1 MKITTIVG
9 ARPQFIKAASITREL
24 SLKGIEEI
32 IIHTG
37 QHFDYEMSNLFF
49 EEMNI
54 SKPKYNLN
62 INSLSHGSMTG
73 RMIEKIENILKIEK
87 PDIVIVYGDTNS
99 TLAGALAAKKL
110 NIPISHVES
119 GLRSYNMSMPE
130 EINRILTDRISDIL
144 FCPTEASINNLTK
157 EGFLNFNCKIFN
169 VGDIMYDSALHF
181 EKLSDQKSKIMKK
194 VGLDNN
200 NFVLATIHR
209 QENTDFKT
217 NFSKIIES
225 LNYLS
230 NQIKI
235 IIPIHPRVRSLF
247 KNYKISDNIIL
258 IEPVGYLDMIQL
270 IKKSKLIITDSG
282 GLQKEAYFFN
292 KFCITVREETEWV
305 ELVNN
310 GYNFIVGSSKEKL
323 LNTFDKLLNRTF
335 IKSDDLYG
343 DGNASKKIVKEIT
356 NLLNE

>member
-1 MKITTIVG
+1 MRIITIVG

-24 SLKGIEEI
+24 LNNGIEEI

-37 QHFDYEMSNLFF
+37 QHFDHKMSNLFF

-54 SKPKYNLN
+54 SKPKYNLD

-73 RMIEKIENILKIEK
+73 RMIEKIEDILKIEK
-87 PDIVIVYGDTNS
+87 PDNIIVYGDTNS

-110 NIPISHVES
+110 NIHISHVES
-119 GLRSYNMSMPE
+119 GLRSYNMLMPE
-130 EINRILTDRISDIL
+130 EINRILTDRISDFL
-144 FCPTEASINNLTK
+144 FCPTEASVDNLIK
-157 EGFLNFNCKIFN
+157 EGFLNFDCKIFN

-181 EKLSDQKSKIMKK
+181 EKLSDEKSNIIKK
-194 VGLDNN
+194 VCLVAN
-200 NFVLATIHR
+200 NFVLATVHR
-209 QENTDFKT
+209 QENTDCQT

-230 NQIKI
+230 NQIKV
-235 IIPIHPRVRSLF
+235 IIPVHPRVSSLF
-247 KNYKISDNIIL
+247 KKYKLSENIKL

-292 KFCITVREETEWV
+292 KFCITIRKETEWV
-305 ELVNN
+305 ELVSN
-310 GYNFIVGSSKEKL
+310 GYNFVVGLSKEKL
-323 LNTFDKLLNRTF
+323 LNTFEKLSDKNF
-335 IKSDDLYG
+335 VKSDNLYG
-343 DGNASKKIVKEIT
+343 DGNASEKIVKEIT
-356 NLLNE
+356 DFK